1 MSTNF
6 FSSLNGKF
14 DLNSSMSSLYG
25 DYNTIKSGAYGNLMK
40 SYVGKVGNKAAL
52 DAYRETATGEV
63 STTSKKSS
71 ASKSDFLDSYFSEKS
86 ESLKKT
92 SKEAASTASADTTDK
107 YSKYE
112 SSWLDNQLGQYDKD
126 ANKTTAADPSIS
138 VDTTI

>member
-1 MSTNF
+1 
-6 FSSLNGKF
+6 
-14 DLNSSMSSLYG
+14 MSSLYG
-25 DYNTIKSGAYGNLMK
+25 DYSTIKSGAYGNLMK

-52 DAYRETATGEV
+52 DAYRETGSTTTGEV

-92 SKEAASTASADTTDK
+92 SKEEANAASTDTTDK
-107 YSKYE
+107 YSKYK

-126 ANKTTAADPSIS
+126 ANKTTAADPSVS